1 MEKQKTALQELIKKL
16 EQNIQDF
23 LNHYNV
29 TSIDE
34 LNTMSI
40 GCCNAYLVAINEA
53 KSLLPAEREQINEAY
68 NIALDGGLRR
78 DYKSALVYFDDTYE
92 ITL

>member
-1 MEKQKTALQELIKKL
+1 MKQKTALQELIEKL

-40 GCCNAYLVAINEA
+40 ECCNAYLVAINEA
-53 KSLLPAEREQINEAY
+53 KSLLPTEREQIEDAFDNGTQEDAKFFL
-68 NIALDGGLRR
+68 IK
-78 DYKSALVYFDDTYE
+78 DYFTDNFE
-92 ITL
+92 E